1 MKTFGAYMQLTEKS
15 KTVNWVRPK
24 VATLK
29 QEYEIEYKK
38 HLIHEVG
45 DVFPTLK
52 SFLDA
57 AKEGIVREITTN
69 HDYYIANR
77 SQTKSMKQLLSL
89 IKTYRSY
96 PQYRNEDTLNAMKD
110 AMLTGKP
117 MDMPIIV
124 RERNNKDIGKHD
136 RVFAGNTRMDMAFM
150 HGLKVKALIIFLPD
164 GVKL

>member
-1 MKTFGAYMQLTEKS
+1 MKTFSAYMQLTEKS

-52 SFLDA
+52 SLLDA
-57 AKEGIVREITTN
+57 AKEGIVRDITTN

-77 SQTKSMKQLLSL
+77 SQTKCMKQLLSL

-96 PQYRNEDTLNAMKD
+96 PQYATRTLS
-110 AMLTGKP
+110 TP
-117 MDMPIIV
+117 
-124 RERNNKDIGKHD
+124 
-136 RVFAGNTRMDMAFM
+136 
-150 HGLKVKALIIFLPD
+150 
-164 GVKL
+164 